1 MQRREYQAEP
11 LRTRFV
17 TEEDLAVCVAMEPT
31 HFGCSSASQQEAY
44 TRFLSALLRRG
55 RALAV
60 VVVDPDNHPL
70 AFGLSLFIS
79 DSFRD
84 FLLGNHPR
92 GWIGQALYQFNPSQ
106 SVLTPK
112 AIVRAHHE
120 EGLNLLGFY
129 GWRRDLSPPLLVE
142 VHRHL
147 YLSFA
152 YLHQGYHLR
161 SFLKEVY
168 GVQEKEFYLQSG
180 LRCYKQP
187 SEYPF
192 ECRRVEPYLMGI
204 ERSEVTF
211 PIRVADIF
219 RASAPPSLG
228 RNSYPQSSLLLL
240 AQLAYLLRLSNAELA
255 SCLDLKESTVENYW
269 SRLGRR
275 LSTLLSGTSKYLG
288 RRECLMLF
296 ERAPEL
302 IYPLRIHTL
311 FFHRPELAHRYP
323 LLVETSPQRTVMVPL
338 NVSRVPLRSG

>member
-1 MQRREYQAEP
+1 MQGKEHQTEP

-17 TEEDLAVCVAMEPT
+17 TEEDLAACVAMEPT
-31 HFGCSSASQQEAY
+31 HFGCSNTAQQEAY
-44 TRFLSALLRRG
+44 IRFLGALLKHG

-79 DSFRD
+79 DSFRN
-84 FLLGNHPR
+84 FLLDDHPR

-112 AIVRAHHE
+112 AIVRAHRE
-120 EGLNLLGFY
+120 GGLNLLGFY
-129 GWRRDLSPPLLVE
+129 GWRRDLSPSLLAE

-147 YLSFA
+147 YLSFT

-187 SEYPF
+187 SEYPS
-192 ECRRVEPYLMGI
+192 ECRKVAPYLMGI
-204 ERSEVTF
+204 ERSEVAF

-228 RNSYPQSSLLLL
+228 RNNHSQSSLLLL
-240 AQLAYLLRLSNAELA
+240 AQLAYLLRLSNTELA
-255 SCLDLKESTVENYW
+255 SCLNIKKSTVENYW

-275 LSTLLSGTSKYLG
+275 LSALLSGTSKYLG
-288 RRECLMLF
+288 RKECLMLF

-311 FFHRPELAHRYP
+311 FFRKPELAHRYP
-323 LLVETSPQRTVMVPL
+323 LLVETSPQSTVMVPL
-338 NVSRVPLRSG
+338 NVRHVLLRFG